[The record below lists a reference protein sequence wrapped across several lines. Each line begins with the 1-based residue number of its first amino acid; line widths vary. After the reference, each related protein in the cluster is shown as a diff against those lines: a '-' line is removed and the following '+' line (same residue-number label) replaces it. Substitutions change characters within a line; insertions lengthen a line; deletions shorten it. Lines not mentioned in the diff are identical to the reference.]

1 MESGLMEVTMI
12 TTVLI
17 VVCALALAVIGRAAL
32 DPQR

>member
-1 MESGLMEVTMI
+1 MEVTMI

-32 DPQR
+32 DPHR

>member
-1 MESGLMEVTMI
+1 MI